1 MNAHKTEPH
10 CLVAIGK
17 LEPDL
22 FQNCFVVIGKWFL
35 EGNIARAKGA
45 GWELAVVS
53 LAALFAPFLRP
64 GFLRCGR
71 CPGSLSRQPLG
82 LEPLPCS
89 VIAFSASTWRN
100 ALRASR
106 SALVIGLVG

>member
-1 MNAHKTEPH
+1 MNAHMTEPH

-53 LAALFAPFLRP
+53 PRGAIRPFSSAWFSSLR
-64 GFLRCGR
+64 
-71 CPGSLSRQPLG
+71 SLSRQPL
-82 LEPLPCS
+82 
-89 VIAFSASTWRN
+89 ASA
-100 ALRASR
+100 AR
-106 SALVIGLVG
+106 S